1 MRRDQVSTGSS
12 HTVAEEK
19 TKGILS
25 TVDHQAKSQLVYL
38 IVVGKPKAQEK
49 GLGDGVHC
57 QTPKQDKV
65 CRAVLRTDSIPKY
78 I

>member
-49 GLGDGVHC
+49 GLGDDVHC